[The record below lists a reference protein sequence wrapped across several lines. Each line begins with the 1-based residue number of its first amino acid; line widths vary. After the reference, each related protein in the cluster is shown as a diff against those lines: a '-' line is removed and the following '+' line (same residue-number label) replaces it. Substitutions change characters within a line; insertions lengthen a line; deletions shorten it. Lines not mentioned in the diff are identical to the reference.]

1 MRSTRY
7 KAAVALGLA
16 TAGFIT
22 SYPYSVSF
30 YGGMINSGC
39 WAAMVGGLADWFAV
53 TALFR
58 KPLGF
63 SYRTAIIPR
72 NRERIF
78 NDLITFIEKDLLTKD
93 NILKTLSHYDVAEL
107 LIRYLEEHQ
116 GKQGAKEIAQRVI
129 QDVWG
134 RLDANDFGRMIE
146 DLIKDHASRV
156 KISPVLAE
164 TLEWAVKNGY
174 DERIIDFVLD
184 ELLRVVGDSEK
195 RAVLSGLFEA
205 VKGEYERGMKRNK
218 FVSWLLDISSDK
230 LVDIARDKLIEYL
243 QDLKNPSHPLR
254 SKLKE
259 WIVDIIAQLKA
270 NREFQEKVETWKS
283 EVIHTKLSIRYQ
295 IGHYVRYLRQTTN
308 TLSEEKDSGIQ
319 NLNSV
324 IDQWVDNFKESS
336 NQKSAFDS
344 WVKHKLETFIDQYH
358 NHVSIIVR
366 ERLGEFTDELLVEFI
381 ETKVGDDLQMIRING
396 SLVGGL
402 VGILLYFLT
411 YGLERLW

>member
-1 MRSTRY
+1 MGNTRY

-22 SYPYSVSF
+22 SYPYSASF

-78 NDLITFIEKDLLTKD
+78 NDLITFVEKDLLTKD
-93 NILKTLSHYDVAEL
+93 NILRTLSHYDVAEL

-116 GKQGAKEIAQRVI
+116 GKQGAKEIAHKI
-129 QDVWG
+129 TQDILG
-134 RLDANDFGRMIE
+134 RLDANDFGRVIE

-156 KISPVLAE
+156 QLSPVLVQA
-164 TLEWAVKNGY
+164 LEWAVKNGY
-174 DERIIDFVLD
+174 DERIIDFILD
-184 ELLRVVGDSEK
+184 ELIRIAGQSET
-195 RAVLSGLFEA
+195 RSVLSSMFAEMKE
-205 VKGEYERGMKRNK
+205 VYKPEMKRHK
-218 FVSWLLDISSDK
+218 FVSWLLDVSADNLADLAQHK
-230 LVDIARDKLIEYL
+230 LTAYL
-243 QDLKNPSHPLR
+243 QDIKNPSHPLR
-254 SKLKE
+254 NKLKA
-259 WIVDIIAQLKA
+259 WIADIIIRLKTDE
-270 NREFQEKVETWKS
+270 EFQEKVETWKN
-283 EVIHTKLSIRYQ
+283 EVVRTKLNIRYQ
-295 IGHYVRYLRQTTN
+295 IGHYVRYLRQVAAT
-308 TLSEEKDSGIQ
+308 SSGEKENGMQ
-319 NLNSV
+319 NMDKA
-324 IDQWVDNFKESS
+324 IDQWIERFKE
-336 NQKSAFDS
+336 NPDQKAAFDE
-344 WVKHKLETFIDQYH
+344 WVKNKIEAFVDQYH
-358 NHVSIIVR
+358 SHVSIIVKD
-366 ERLGEFTDELLVEFI
+366 RLGELSDELLVEFI

-411 YGLERLW
+411 YWLERLW